1 MHTDVAACSVAW
13 LFKNVNV
20 RFAPRTNG
28 MLCVIIQ
35 TRACNIFQ
43 ARDWRITVGKR
54 LQLCSVAVRPS
65 TDLLVAKIDVKRRGR
80 ITLQRQLTS

>member
-1 MHTDVAACSVAW
+1 MAVQKC
-13 LFKNVNV
+13 VNV

-35 TRACNIFQ
+35 TPACNIFQ

-54 LQLCSVAVRPS
+54 LQRLQTNCSEATDKLQCKLTAV
-65 TDLLVAKIDVKRRGR
+65 IKR
-80 ITLQRQLTS
+80 